1 MSTFIKNNKSIF
13 TRTITTTVNNNNNN
27 KILKYLINLMT
38 MKSPSSTSFSSR
50 NYQTSSFFD
59 NIINSNKNT
68 NKNSKD
74 SKNIDDNKNNNKDS
88 KPDKTKSEATIFIND
103 NNEDQKFLK
112 EDPIISQLINMIMK
126 DGKKATATKYVL
138 DAALEIRKQTNNED
152 PYKVIKTAI
161 EIASPLVDLI
171 SKKVTGTKS
180 AQIPTALN
188 PRQQRNRGIKWILDA
203 SERRNHKQFSVR
215 LALEILSVINNTSP
229 AVKKK
234 EQLHSSAIQN
244 RSSLPI
250 KW

>member
-13 TRTITTTVNNNNNN
+13 TTRITTTTVNNNNN

-74 SKNIDDNKNNNKDS
+74 SKNIDVNKNNNKDS

-138 DAALEIRKQTNNED
+138 DAALEI
-152 PYKVIKTAI
+152 
-161 EIASPLVDLI
+161 
-171 SKKVTGTKS
+171 
-180 AQIPTALN
+180 
-188 PRQQRNRGIKWILDA
+188 
-203 SERRNHKQFSVR
+203 
-215 LALEILSVINNTSP
+215 
-229 AVKKK
+229 
-234 EQLHSSAIQN
+234 
-244 RSSLPI
+244 
-250 KW
+250 